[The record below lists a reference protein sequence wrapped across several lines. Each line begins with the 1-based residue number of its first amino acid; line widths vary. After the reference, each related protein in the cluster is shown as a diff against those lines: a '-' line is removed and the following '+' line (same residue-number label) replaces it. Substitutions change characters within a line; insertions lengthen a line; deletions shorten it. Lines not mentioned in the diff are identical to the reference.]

1 LLVNRETSK
10 GDYMEYVGWF
20 IAGTVGCSALFA
32 LGIWIMNDTNV
43 EFLGGTF
50 VAFGMIGAIVF
61 LIMTVVFWAGYSGA
75 PMRAKLLNEAYGTH
89 YTADDIFWGDDIIR
103 QTIQGSRQRI
113 DLTGVK

>member
-1 LLVNRETSK
+1 
-10 GDYMEYVGWF
+10 MEYVGWF
-20 IAGTVGCSALFA
+20 IAGTVGCIGLFG
-32 LGIWIMNDTNV
+32 LGLWIMSETNV
-43 EFLGGTF
+43 EYLGG
-50 VAFGMIGAIVF
+50 ALAAIGMIGGIIF
-61 LIMTVVFWAGYSGA
+61 LIVTLIFWSGYSAA